1 MRTSSYV
8 TLVTDLMG
16 DDPEKAREANRE
28 LLSHLAPQE
37 KHADLVMV
45 EIEARLNR
53 QATLRRNGSDSTQ
66 Q

>member
-8 TLVTDLMG
+8 RLVTDLMG
-16 DDPEKAREANRE
+16 DDPDKARKANQE
-28 LLSHLAPQE
+28 LLGHLVPKE

-53 QATLRRNGSDSTQ
+53 QATLRRNGDPTNQ
-66 Q
+66 